1 MRTHIEISRA
11 ALSNNIKVFRKLVGK
26 KPSSTEASPRRSKGE
41 RILSVVVK
49 ANAYGHGLVK
59 ASEIFL
65 KAGADWLIVDS
76 IEEGIELRESGIEA
90 PILIVGYV
98 PLKDLGKVFDH
109 SFRIVIFNQQTA
121 KKLSSLANSRR
132 KKIKVHV
139 KIETGTTRQGITPKE
154 IIPFIKTIKS
164 DYIDIEGALTHFAN
178 IEDVLEHDF
187 ADNQLDIFKATVE
200 LLKAHKLPLEYI
212 HCANS
217 AAAILFPKTY
227 FNMVRV
233 GIAAYGMWPSQETKL
248 SAMRMHRNQLGLQPA
263 MTVKSMIAQIKDVP
277 AGSFIGYGCTYKT
290 TKRSKI
296 AVVPIGYYDGYDR
309 KLSNTGYVLIHGKRA
324 PVRGRVCMNM
334 IMVDISDISN
344 VRLEDPVVIM
354 GKQRNEN
361 ISAEQL
367 GEWIGTINYEV
378 TTRFREDLPRV
389 VKK

>member
-1 MRTHIEISRA
+1 MRTSIEINRS
-11 ALSNNIKVFRKLVGK
+11 ALTNNIKVFRKLVGK
-26 KPSSTEASPRRSKGE
+26 KRV
-41 RILSVVVK
+41 LSVAVK
-49 ANAYGHGLVK
+49 ANSYGHGLVE
-59 ASEIFL
+59 ASGIFV

-76 IEEGIELRESGIEA
+76 VEEGIELREAGIDV

-98 PLKDLGKVFDH
+98 PLKQLGKLFDYD
-109 SFRIVIFNQQTA
+109 FRAVVYNKQTA
-121 KKLSSLANSRR
+121 KKLSTLANSRR
-132 KKIKVHV
+132 KKIGVHV
-139 KIETGTTRQGITPKE
+139 KIETGTTRQGVTPKE

-187 ADNQLDIFKATVE
+187 ADKQLDIFKSTVE
-200 LLKAHKLPLEYI
+200 LLKAHKLPLKYV

-217 AAAILFPKTY
+217 GAAILFPKTH

-233 GIAAYGMWPSQETKL
+233 GIGAYGMWPSQETKL
-248 SAMRMHRNQLGLQPA
+248 TAMRMHRNQLGLQPA

-277 AGSFIGYGCTYKT
+277 AGSYVGYGCTYKT
-290 TKRSKI
+290 TKKSKI
-296 AVVPIGYYDGYDR
+296 AIVPIGYFDGYDR

-354 GKQRNEN
+354 GKQKSES
-361 ISAEQL
+361 ITAEQL

-378 TTRFREDLPRV
+378 TTRFREGLPRV
-389 VKK
+389 IKK